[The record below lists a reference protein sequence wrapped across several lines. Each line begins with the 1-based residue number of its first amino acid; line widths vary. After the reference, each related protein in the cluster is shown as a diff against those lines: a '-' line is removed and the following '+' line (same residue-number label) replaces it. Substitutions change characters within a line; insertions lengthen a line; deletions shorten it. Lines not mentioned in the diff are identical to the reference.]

1 MIEILGKD
9 AINQIADEA
18 LRSYAARAIKELS
31 EEVAYPDD
39 GCFVAIE
46 FTHEL
51 ETNPLRLT
59 LCELPGLYDGL
70 LDRIEIVIRQGDIL
84 ELFIVINDGFWVSLI
99 LHKRL
104 LNDVLLRKILD
115 VENVEVS

>member
-18 LRSYAARAIKELS
+18 LRSYAARAFKELS

-39 GCFVAIE
+39 GCFVAID

-59 LCELPGLYDGL
+59 LCELPSINDGL
-70 LDRIEIVIRQGDIL
+70 LDGIEIVIQQEDIL
-84 ELFIVINDGFWVSLI
+84 ELFIVINDGFWVSLLLHTSLLSEAH
-99 LHKRL
+99 LHKL
-104 LNDVLLRKILD
+104 LEDED
-115 VENVEVS
+115 